1 MMTTNC
7 MTGLQP
13 LKTPIAK
20 PRINEMILRV
30 AQILEAQLGS
40 TYKARLI
47 LKEVQMYF
55 LKTCA
60 MTWPCNQFS

>member
-1 MMTTNC
+1 

-40 TYKARLI
+40 NTKP
-47 LKEVQMYF
+47 V
-55 LKTCA
+55 
-60 MTWPCNQFS
+60 